1 MQPQN
6 YNVVGVMSGTSLDGI
21 DLAHAILSF
30 EEKTI
35 SFKLENCETVP
46 YPVDLLARLRDAVN
60 LDDGRLAELD
70 RDYTKHLG
78 RVISDFIFRHRLAP
92 DAVCSHGHTVRHRP
106 DLGYT
111 LQIGNRAE
119 LFDFVGHTVVCDF
132 RTADVKL
139 GGQGAP
145 LVPIGD
151 RMLFPEFDYCLNLG
165 GFSNISCEAD
175 GKRIAFDISPVNTVL
190 NHFANMLALD
200 YDDRGEIASRGL
212 INEMLLEK
220 LDALGF
226 YKVPYPK
233 SLGAEFVRDQVL
245 PLIAQFDIPIEDIMR
260 TFTEHTVHQIARF
273 LDNRKGRMLVTGG
286 GAYNEFLIKRL
297 DNQLPEIEVVIPDKK
312 IIEFKEALVFA
323 LLGVLKLRGEINVLS
338 SVTGARH
345 DHSSG
350 VVYGDQTMSNVQ

>member
-21 DLAHAILSF
+21 DLAQTTLSF
-30 EEKTI
+30 DGQKV
-35 SFKLENCETVP
+35 SFSLLTCKTVP
-46 YPVDLLARLRDAVN
+46 YPPQWHAKLRDAVN
-60 LDDGRLAELD
+60 LDDEAVARLDHE
-70 RDYTKHLG
+70 YTEFLG
-78 RVISDFIFRHRLAP
+78 GVISSFLKKHAISP

-111 LQIGNRAE
+111 LQIGNLREISHHAG
-119 LFDFVGHTVVCDF
+119 VPVVCDF
-132 RTADVKL
+132 RTGDVRL

-145 LVPIGD
+145 LVPMGD
-151 RMLFPEFDYCLNLG
+151 RMLFADYDYCLNLG
-165 GFSNISCEAD
+165 GFSNISFESD

-190 NHFANMLALD
+190 NHFANLLALD
-200 YDDRGEIASRGL
+200 YDDRGEIAGRGY
-212 INEMLLEK
+212 INEMLLER
-220 LDALGF
+220 LDALEF
-226 YKVPYPK
+226 YRLPYPK

-260 TFTEHTVHQIARF
+260 TFTEHAVHQIARF
-273 LDNRKGRMLVTGG
+273 LDNQKGRMLITGG
-286 GAYNEFLIKRL
+286 GAYNDFLIKRL
-297 DNQLPEIEVVIPDKK
+297 DNQLPEIEVVIPDRK

-323 LLGVLKLRGEINVLS
+323 LLGVLRLRGEVNVLA

-350 VVYGDQTMSNVQ
+350 VVYGK